1 MMKLRRTLLAAALVA
16 ACVPSHAQESA
27 GHRGSDGWF
36 SNGGKITLQD
46 GQGIY
51 DALCAACH
59 MEEGSGAVGAGAYP
73 ALARNPNLAG
83 AGYVVAAIV
92 RGQKAMPALGSLLN
106 DEQVVAVVNYVRTHL
121 GNDYQPDPATLQMVR
136 SVR

>member
-1 MMKLRRTLLAAALVA
+1 MKLCRALLAAAVLAA
-16 ACVPSHAQESA
+16 ACAPSHAQKSA
-27 GHRGSDGWF
+27 GHPTSDGWF
-36 SNGGKITLQD
+36 NNAGKITMRD

-51 DALCAACH
+51 ESLCTACH
-59 MEEGSGAVGAGAYP
+59 MEDGSGAMGAGAYP
-73 ALARNPNLAG
+73 ALAENPNLAG

-92 RGQKAMPALGSLLN
+92 RGQKAMPALGDLLD